1 MRLRSLVLL
10 VVGALG
16 VRALLR
22 RRAPARFVDVD
33 FEDGSALRLA
43 TGAEAQD
50 LLDDAHAIL
59 ELA

>member
-1 MRLRSLVLL
+1 MRLRSLLL
-10 VVGALG
+10 LIVGALG
-16 VRALLR
+16 VRALLS
-22 RRAPARFVDVD
+22 RRAPAEFVDVD

-43 TGAEAQD
+43 RGAEAKD